1 MRKYAVVFVHGLAKK
16 PPEEKLKEIWLWG
29 LERSD
34 TPRPFDGKNLGI
46 ALDVQGVASFFN
58 YYADVFYGDS
68 YETEFDS
75 YYESESN
82 AVVQKQ
88 NLVQVV
94 GELAVPVPATAEE
107 TAFLAELERKMSEAP
122 TPENPPNLESLPA
135 AQEAAEF
142 EIASWLP
149 RPVKEAVIKKAAM
162 EAYYYLFDKEY
173 VRSSDGA
180 KFQVRQELRNRLI
193 AKIKQAKL
201 NAEKVVLVTHSMG
214 TMIAYD
220 VIRNCEDCPTVDV
233 LFTLGSP
240 LGITEVQEQLSPNH
254 TRHVDF
260 PPALR
265 RWINVY
271 DPLDPVCGA
280 DPKMTDYAPYEDR
293 KVEDVR
299 ESNWGSWRHTITHY
313 FAGKQFRALLAQAL
327 ELKLK

>member
-29 LERSD
+29 LERSE
-34 TPRPFDGKNLGI
+34 TPPPFDGNNPGI
-46 ALDVQGVASFFN
+46 DLDVQGVVSAFN

-75 YYESESN
+75 YYESESG
-82 AVVQKQ
+82 AVVQEE
-88 NLVQVV
+88 NLAQVV
-94 GELAVPVPATAEE
+94 GELAIPASVTAEE
-107 TAFLAELERKMSEAP
+107 AKFLADLERKMREAP

-149 RPVKEAVIKKAAM
+149 KPVKEAVIKKAAM

-180 KFQVRQELRNRLI
+180 RFQVRQELRDRLI
-193 AKIKQAKL
+193 AEIKQAKL
-201 NAEKVVLVTHSMG
+201 KAEKVVLVTHSMG

-220 VIRNCEDCPTVDV
+220 VIRNHDDCPAVDV

-240 LGITEVQEQLSPNH
+240 LGITEVQEQLSPN
-254 TRHVDF
+254 RNRYVDF
-260 PPALR
+260 PPALG

-271 DPLDPVCGA
+271 DPLDPVCG
-280 DPKMTDYAPYEDR
+280 
-293 KVEDVR
+293 
-299 ESNWGSWRHTITHY
+299 
-313 FAGKQFRALLAQAL
+313 
-327 ELKLK
+327 

>member
-29 LERSD
+29 LERSE
-34 TPRPFDGKNLGI
+34 TPPPFDGNNPGI
-46 ALDVQGVASFFN
+46 DLDVQGVVSAFN

-75 YYESESN
+75 YYESESG
-82 AVVQKQ
+82 AVVQEE
-88 NLVQVV
+88 NLAQVV
-94 GELAVPVPATAEE
+94 GELAIPASVTAEE
-107 TAFLAELERKMSEAP
+107 AKFLADLERKMREAP

-149 RPVKEAVIKKAAM
+149 KPVKEAVIKKAAM

-180 KFQVRQELRNRLI
+180 RFQVRQELRDRLI
-193 AKIKQAKL
+193 AEIKQAKL
-201 NAEKVVLVTHSMG
+201 KAEKVVLVTHSMG

-220 VIRNCEDCPTVDV
+220 VIRNHDDCPAVDV

-240 LGITEVQEQLSPNH
+240 LGITEVQEQLSPN
-254 TRHVDF
+254 RNRYVDF
-260 PPALR
+260 PQLSVAGSMSMIRLIR
-265 RWINVY
+265 CV
-271 DPLDPVCGA
+271 
-280 DPKMTDYAPYEDR
+280 
-293 KVEDVR
+293 VR
-299 ESNWGSWRHTITHY
+299 PPR
-313 FAGKQFRALLAQAL
+313 
-327 ELKLK
+327 

>member
-34 TPRPFDGKNLGI
+34 TPPPFDGKNPGI
-46 ALDVQGVASFFN
+46 DLEVQGVERYFN

-75 YYESESN
+75 YYESESD
-82 AVVQKQ
+82 AVVQEQ
-88 NLVQVV
+88 NFEQVA
-94 GELAVPVPATAEE
+94 GELAIPVPANAEE
-107 TAFLAELERKMSEAP
+107 AKFLAELERKMREAP
-122 TPENPPNLESLPA
+122 SPEDPPGLESLPA
-135 AQEAAEF
+135 AHEAAQF

-149 RPVKEAVIKKAAM
+149 KRVKEAVIKKAAM
-162 EAYYYLFDKEY
+162 EAYYYLFKKEY
-173 VRSSDGA
+173 VRPSDGV
-180 KFQVRQELRNRLI
+180 KFQVRQELQDRLI
-193 AKIKQAKL
+193 AKIKQAKQE
-201 NAEKVVLVTHSMG
+201 AEKVVLVTHSMG

-220 VIRNCEDCPTVDV
+220 VIRNREDCPPVEV

-240 LGITEVQEQLSPNH
+240 LGITEVQEQLSVDV

-260 PPALR
+260 PPELP

-280 DPKMTDYAPYEDR
+280 DPRMNDYAPYKDR

-313 FAGKQFRALLAQAL
+313 FAGKHFRALLAQAL